1 MLTRRRVL
9 TLASAGL
16 AAGLTSTLAGCSSG
30 GPTSGAPASAGTATG
45 ASASTGASAA
55 SGARAIIG
63 LTYIPNIQFAPFYT
77 GVGRGLYQAAGVDVT
92 LRHHGASEGLF
103 TALAAGQEDFVI
115 AGADEMLQARA
126 QGMDVVAIAPY
137 YRQYP
142 AVLVVPA
149 DSPIKT
155 AADLKGRSVG
165 VPGRYGESWFGLK
178 VLLNSAGL
186 AEADVT
192 IQEIGYTQ
200 QAALTSKKV
209 DSTIGFINNDVV
221 QFNAGGFPVRTIP
234 LTSGALPLVSISLMT
249 TQKYLDAHG
258 DAARRVASATMKA
271 LEAVVANP
279 AGALVDAEAFVPALK
294 TDANAK
300 AAAARTLEA
309 TLPLWTDASGKVSSG
324 LDAAQFAAMATF
336 MQQQGLLAQPV
347 DGAKAMSNAY
357 QG

>member
-1 MLTRRRVL
+1 MLTRRHLLSL
-9 TLASAGL
+9 TSAGL
-16 AAGLTSTLAGCSSG
+16 AAGLAGTLAGCGSG
-30 GPTSGAPASAGTATG
+30 TPTAAPSSAGAATG

-55 SGARAIIG
+55 PAARALIG

-77 GVGRGLYQAAGVDVT
+77 GVAQGLYQAAGVDVT

-149 DSPIKT
+149 DSAIKT
-155 AADLKGRSVG
+155 AADLKGHSVG

-178 VLLNSAGL
+178 VLLNAAGL
-186 AEADVT
+186 TEADVT

-209 DSTIGFINNDVV
+209 DSTIGFTNNDVV

-234 LTSGALPLVSISLMT
+234 LTSGTLPLVSISLMT

-258 DAARRVASATMKA
+258 DTARKVASGTVRS
-271 LEAVVANP
+271 LQAVVGNP

-294 TDANAK
+294 TDATQK
-300 AAAARTLEA
+300 AAAARTLDA
-309 TLPLWTDASGKVSSG
+309 TLPLWKDASGQVGSG

-336 MQQQGLLAQPV
+336 MEQQGLLAQPV
-347 DGAKAMSNAY
+347 DATKAMSNAY

>member
-1 MLTRRRVL
+1 MLTRRHVL

-16 AAGLTSTLAGCSSG
+16 AAGLTGALAGCGSG
-30 GPTSGAPASAGTATG
+30 GPTSAAPSSGGPAAGGA
-45 ASASTGASAA
+45 ASTGPSAV
-55 SGARAIIG
+55 GAAPVTIG

-77 GVGRGLYQAAGVDVT
+77 GVARGLYSAAGVDAT

-126 QGMDVVAIAPY
+126 QGMEVVAIAPY
-137 YRQYP
+137 YRRYP

-155 AADLKGRSVG
+155 AADLRGRSVG

-186 AEADVT
+186 GESDVT

-200 QAALTSKKV
+200 QAALTSKKI
-209 DSTIGFINNDVV
+209 DASIGFSNNDVV

-234 LTSGALPLVSISLMT
+234 LTSGELPLVSISLIT
-249 TQKYLDAHG
+249 TQQILDTRG
-258 DAARRVASATMKA
+258 DVARRVAAATVRA
-271 LEAVVANP
+271 IEAVVADP
-279 AGALVDAEAFVPALK
+279 AGALVDAEGFVPALK
-294 TDANAK
+294 SDAAQK
-300 AAAARTLEA
+300 AAAARTLDA
-309 TLPLWTDASGKVSSG
+309 TIPLWTDASGRVTPG
-324 LDAAQFAAMATF
+324 LDEARFAAMATF
-336 MQQQGLLAQPV
+336 LEQQGLLAKPV
-347 DGAKAMSNAY
+347 DGTKAMSNAY